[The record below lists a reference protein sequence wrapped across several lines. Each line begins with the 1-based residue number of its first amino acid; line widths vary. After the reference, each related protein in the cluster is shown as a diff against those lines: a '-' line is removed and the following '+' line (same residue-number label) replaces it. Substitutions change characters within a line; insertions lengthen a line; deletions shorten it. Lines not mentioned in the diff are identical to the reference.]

1 MKLVK
6 CSNGHFYDA
15 EANVT
20 CPYCDDMDKDNKT
33 VQDDSSMIYGE
44 RHNAIPGRTG
54 MPQMPKPGQASQMS
68 AMPQPPVMNNVP
80 PVPPNMP
87 QPPVM
92 NNVPPVPPNM
102 PQPPVMNSV
111 PPVPPNMPHPPVMN
125 NVPPV
130 PPNMPQ
136 PPVMNNVPPVPP
148 NMPHPPV
155 MNNVPPVSPY
165 MTGMTQAAPVTHAQM
180 GNISNVPQTPVM
192 NNIPNMPQASVMNN
206 MSNVPQTPVMNNV
219 PNMPQASVMNN
230 MSNVPQNPV
239 MSNVPNMPQTPMM
252 NNALPAV
259 HQTAEIPGMPVTG
272 WLVCICGEAKG
283 KSYNIVSGLNYVG
296 RRKDMDICIEG
307 DISISRYRHAVVE
320 YSEERK
326 EFLLRLG
333 ESKEKIYITRDR
345 QKRIL
350 EGTIKLEAYD
360 VITLGRTDTNV
371 HYRGERS

>member
-87 QPPVM
+87 
-92 NNVPPVPPNM
+92 
-102 PQPPVMNSV
+102 
-111 PPVPPNMPHPPVMN
+111 HPPVMN

-148 NMPHPPV
+148 NMPQP
-155 MNNVPPVSPY
+155 
-165 MTGMTQAAPVTHAQM
+165 
-180 GNISNVPQTPVM
+180 
-192 NNIPNMPQASVMNN
+192 
-206 MSNVPQTPVMNNV
+206 PVMNNV
-219 PNMPQASVMNN
+219 PNMPQTPVMNN
-230 MSNVPQNPV
+230 VSNVPQTPV
-239 MSNVPNMPQTPMM
+239 MNNVPNMPQTPMM

-360 VITLGRTDTNV
+360 VITLGRTELMFVPFCGDRFTW
-371 HYRGERS
+371 

>member
-92 NNVPPVPPNM
+92 NSVPPVPPNM
-102 PQPPVMNSV
+102 PQPPVMNS
-111 PPVPPNMPHPPVMN
+111 
-125 NVPPV
+125 VPPV

-180 GNISNVPQTPVM
+180 GNISNMPQTPVM
-192 NNIPNMPQASVMNN
+192 NNISNMPQTPVMNNISNMPQVSVMNN
-206 MSNVPQTPVMNNV
+206 MSNVSQTPVMNNV
-219 PNMPQASVMNN
+219 PNMPQTPVMNN
-230 MSNVPQNPV
+230 VSNVPQTPV
-239 MSNVPNMPQTPMM
+239 MNNVPNMPQTPMM

-360 VITLGRTDTNV
+360 VITLGRTELMFVPFCGDRFTW
-371 HYRGERS
+371 

>member
-92 NNVPPVPPNM
+92 N
-102 PQPPVMNSV
+102 S
-111 PPVPPNMPHPPVMN
+111 
-125 NVPPV
+125 VPPV

-180 GNISNVPQTPVM
+180 GI
-192 NNIPNMPQASVMNN
+192 IPNMPQASVMNN
-206 MSNVPQTPVMNNV
+206 MSNVPQTPVMNN
-219 PNMPQASVMNN
+219 
-230 MSNVPQNPV
+230 MSNVPQTPV
-239 MSNVPNMPQTPMM
+239 MNNVSNVPQTPVMNNVPNMPQTPMM
-252 NNALPAV
+252 NNALPAL
-259 HQTAEIPGMPVTG
+259 HQTPEIPGMPVTG

-360 VITLGRTDTNV
+360 VITLGRTELMFVPFCGDRFTW
-371 HYRGERS
+371 

>member
-102 PQPPVMNSV
+102 P
-111 PPVPPNMPHPPVMN
+111 
-125 NVPPV
+125 
-130 PPNMPQ
+130 
-136 PPVMNNVPPVPP
+136 
-148 NMPHPPV
+148 HPPV

-180 GNISNVPQTPVM
+180 GI
-192 NNIPNMPQASVMNN
+192 IPNMPQASVMNN

-219 PNMPQASVMNN
+219 PNMPQTPVMNN
-230 MSNVPQNPV
+230 VSNVPQTPV
-239 MSNVPNMPQTPMM
+239 MNNVPNMPQTPMM

-259 HQTAEIPGMPVTG
+259 HQTPEIPGMPVTG

-360 VITLGRTDTNV
+360 VITLGRTELMFVPFCGDRFTW
-371 HYRGERS
+371 

>member
-15 EANVT
+15 EVNVT

-87 QPPVM
+87 
-92 NNVPPVPPNM
+92 
-102 PQPPVMNSV
+102 
-111 PPVPPNMPHPPVMN
+111 
-125 NVPPV
+125 
-130 PPNMPQ
+130 
-136 PPVMNNVPPVPP
+136 
-148 NMPHPPV
+148 HPPV

-180 GNISNVPQTPVM
+180 GNISNVPQNPVM

-360 VITLGRTDTNV
+360 VITLGRTELMFVPFCGDRFTW
-371 HYRGERS
+371 

>member
-92 NNVPPVPPNM
+92 NSVPPVPPNM
-102 PQPPVMNSV
+102 PQ
-111 PPVPPNMPHPPVMN
+111 PPVMN

-180 GNISNVPQTPVM
+180 GI
-192 NNIPNMPQASVMNN
+192 IPNMPQASVMNN

-219 PNMPQASVMNN
+219 
-230 MSNVPQNPV
+230 SNVPQTPV
-239 MSNVPNMPQTPMM
+239 MNNVPNMPQTPMM
-252 NNALPAV
+252 NNALPAL
-259 HQTAEIPGMPVTG
+259 HQTPEIPGMPVTG

-360 VITLGRTDTNV
+360 VITLGRTELMFVPFCGDRFTW
-371 HYRGERS
+371 

>member
-102 PQPPVMNSV
+102 P
-111 PPVPPNMPHPPVMN
+111 
-125 NVPPV
+125 
-130 PPNMPQ
+130 
-136 PPVMNNVPPVPP
+136 
-148 NMPHPPV
+148 HPPV

-180 GNISNVPQTPVM
+180 GIIPNMPQTPVMNNISNMPQASVM
-192 NNIPNMPQASVMNN
+192 NNIPNMPQTPVMNN
-206 MSNVPQTPVMNNV
+206 VSNVPQTPVMNNV
-219 PNMPQASVMNN
+219 PNMPQ
-230 MSNVPQNPV
+230 
-239 MSNVPNMPQTPMM
+239 TPMM
-252 NNALPAV
+252 NNALPAL
-259 HQTAEIPGMPVTG
+259 HQTPEIPGMPVTG

-360 VITLGRTDTNV
+360 VITLGRTELMFVPFCGDRFTW
-371 HYRGERS
+371 

>member
-102 PQPPVMNSV
+102 P
-111 PPVPPNMPHPPVMN
+111 
-125 NVPPV
+125 
-130 PPNMPQ
+130 
-136 PPVMNNVPPVPP
+136 
-148 NMPHPPV
+148 HPPV

-180 GNISNVPQTPVM
+180 GI
-192 NNIPNMPQASVMNN
+192 IPNMPQASVMNN

-219 PNMPQASVMNN
+219 PNMPQTPVMNN
-230 MSNVPQNPV
+230 VSNVPQTPV
-239 MSNVPNMPQTPMM
+239 MNNVPNMPQTPMM
-252 NNALPAV
+252 NNALPAL
-259 HQTAEIPGMPVTG
+259 HQTPEIPGMPVTG

-350 EGTIKLEAYD
+350 EGTIKLETYD
-360 VITLGRTDTNV
+360 VITLGRTELMFVPFCGDRFTW
-371 HYRGERS
+371 

>member
-102 PQPPVMNSV
+102 P
-111 PPVPPNMPHPPVMN
+111 
-125 NVPPV
+125 
-130 PPNMPQ
+130 
-136 PPVMNNVPPVPP
+136 
-148 NMPHPPV
+148 HPPV

-180 GNISNVPQTPVM
+180 GI
-192 NNIPNMPQASVMNN
+192 IPNMPQASVMNNISNMPQASVMNNVPNMPQTPVMNN

-219 PNMPQASVMNN
+219 PNMPQ
-230 MSNVPQNPV
+230 
-239 MSNVPNMPQTPMM
+239 TPMM
-252 NNALPAV
+252 NNALPAL
-259 HQTAEIPGMPVTG
+259 HQTPEIPGMPVTG

-360 VITLGRTDTNV
+360 VITLGRTELMFVPFCGDRFTW
-371 HYRGERS
+371 

>member
-1 MKLVK
+1 
-6 CSNGHFYDA
+6 
-15 EANVT
+15 
-20 CPYCDDMDKDNKT
+20 
-33 VQDDSSMIYGE
+33 
-44 RHNAIPGRTG
+44 
-54 MPQMPKPGQASQMS
+54 
-68 AMPQPPVMNNVP
+68 MNNVP
-80 PVPPNMP
+80 NM
-87 QPPVM
+87 
-92 NNVPPVPPNM
+92 
-102 PQPPVMNSV
+102 
-111 PPVPPNMPHPPVMN
+111 
-125 NVPPV
+125 
-130 PPNMPQ
+130 
-136 PPVMNNVPPVPP
+136 
-148 NMPHPPV
+148 
-155 MNNVPPVSPY
+155 
-165 MTGMTQAAPVTHAQM
+165 
-180 GNISNVPQTPVM
+180 
-192 NNIPNMPQASVMNN
+192 
-206 MSNVPQTPVMNNV
+206 PQTPVMNNV
-219 PNMPQASVMNN
+219 
-230 MSNVPQNPV
+230 SNVPQTPV

-360 VITLGRTDTNV
+360 VITLGRTELMFVPFCGDRFTW
-371 HYRGERS
+371 

>member
-54 MPQMPKPGQASQMS
+54 MPQMPQPGQASQMS
-68 AMPQPPVMNNVP
+68 A
-80 PVPPNMP
+80 
-87 QPPVM
+87 
-92 NNVPPVPPNM
+92 
-102 PQPPVMNSV
+102 
-111 PPVPPNMPHPPVMN
+111 
-125 NVPPV
+125 
-130 PPNMPQ
+130 MPQ

-180 GNISNVPQTPVM
+180 GNIPNMPQTPVMNNISNMPQASVMNNIPNMPQTPVMNNVSNVPQTPVM
-192 NNIPNMPQASVMNN
+192 N
-206 MSNVPQTPVMNNV
+206 
-219 PNMPQASVMNN
+219 
-230 MSNVPQNPV
+230 
-239 MSNVPNMPQTPMM
+239 NVPNMPQTPMM

-360 VITLGRTDTNV
+360 VITLGRTELMFVPFCGDRFTW
-371 HYRGERS
+371 

>member
-92 NNVPPVPPNM
+92 NSVPPVPPNM
-102 PQPPVMNSV
+102 PQ
-111 PPVPPNMPHPPVMN
+111 PPVMN

-180 GNISNVPQTPVM
+180 GIIPNMPQTPVMNNISNMPQASVM
-192 NNIPNMPQASVMNN
+192 NNIPNMPQ
-206 MSNVPQTPVMNNV
+206 TPVMNNV
-219 PNMPQASVMNN
+219 
-230 MSNVPQNPV
+230 SNV
-239 MSNVPNMPQTPMM
+239 PQTPMM

-259 HQTAEIPGMPVTG
+259 HQTPEIPGMPVTG

-360 VITLGRTDTNV
+360 VITLGRTELMFVPFCGDRFTW
-371 HYRGERS
+371 

>member
-102 PQPPVMNSV
+102 PQPPVMN
-111 PPVPPNMPHPPVMN
+111 

-136 PPVMNNVPPVPP
+136 
-148 NMPHPPV
+148 PPV

-180 GNISNVPQTPVM
+180 GNIPNMPQTPVM
-192 NNIPNMPQASVMNN
+192 NNIPNMPQTPVMNN
-206 MSNVPQTPVMNNV
+206 IPNVPQTPVMN
-219 PNMPQASVMNN
+219 
-230 MSNVPQNPV
+230 
-239 MSNVPNMPQTPMM
+239 NVPNMPQTPMM

-360 VITLGRTDTNV
+360 VITLGRTELMFVPFCGDRFTW
-371 HYRGERS
+371 

>member
-92 NNVPPVPPNM
+92 NSVPPVPPNM

-111 PPVPPNMPHPPVMN
+111 PPVPPNKPVMN
-125 NVPPV
+125 KL
-130 PPNMPQ
+130 PNM
-136 PPVMNNVPPVPP
+136 
-148 NMPHPPV
+148 
-155 MNNVPPVSPY
+155 
-165 MTGMTQAAPVTHAQM
+165 
-180 GNISNVPQTPVM
+180 
-192 NNIPNMPQASVMNN
+192 
-206 MSNVPQTPVMNNV
+206 PQTPVMNNV
-219 PNMPQASVMNN
+219 
-230 MSNVPQNPV
+230 SNVSQTPV

-296 RRKDMDICIEG
+296 RRKDIEG

-360 VITLGRTDTNV
+360 VITLGRTELMFVPFCGDRFTW
-371 HYRGERS
+371 

>member
-102 PQPPVMNSV
+102 P
-111 PPVPPNMPHPPVMN
+111 
-125 NVPPV
+125 
-130 PPNMPQ
+130 
-136 PPVMNNVPPVPP
+136 
-148 NMPHPPV
+148 HPPV

-180 GNISNVPQTPVM
+180 GIIPNMPQTPVMNNISNMPQASVM
-192 NNIPNMPQASVMNN
+192 NNIPNMPQ
-206 MSNVPQTPVMNNV
+206 TPVMNNV
-219 PNMPQASVMNN
+219 
-230 MSNVPQNPV
+230 SNV
-239 MSNVPNMPQTPMM
+239 PQTPMM

-259 HQTAEIPGMPVTG
+259 HQTPEIPGMPVTG

-360 VITLGRTDTNV
+360 VITLGRTELMFVPFCGDRFTW
-371 HYRGERS
+371 

>member
-92 NNVPPVPPNM
+92 N
-102 PQPPVMNSV
+102 S
-111 PPVPPNMPHPPVMN
+111 
-125 NVPPV
+125 
-130 PPNMPQ
+130 
-136 PPVMNNVPPVPP
+136 VPPVPP

-180 GNISNVPQTPVM
+180 GI
-192 NNIPNMPQASVMNN
+192 IPNMPQASVMNN

-219 PNMPQASVMNN
+219 PNMPQTPVMNN
-230 MSNVPQNPV
+230 VPNVPQTPV
-239 MSNVPNMPQTPMM
+239 MNNVPNMPQTPMM
-252 NNALPAV
+252 NNALPAL
-259 HQTAEIPGMPVTG
+259 HQTPEIPGMPVTG

-360 VITLGRTDTNV
+360 VITLGRTELMFVPFCGDRFTW
-371 HYRGERS
+371 

>member
-102 PQPPVMNSV
+102 P
-111 PPVPPNMPHPPVMN
+111 
-125 NVPPV
+125 
-130 PPNMPQ
+130 
-136 PPVMNNVPPVPP
+136 
-148 NMPHPPV
+148 HPPV

-180 GNISNVPQTPVM
+180 GI
-192 NNIPNMPQASVMNN
+192 IPNMPQASVMNN

-219 PNMPQASVMNN
+219 PNMPQTPVMNN
-230 MSNVPQNPV
+230 VSNVPQTPV
-239 MSNVPNMPQTPMM
+239 MNNVPNMPQTLMM
-252 NNALPAV
+252 NNALPAL
-259 HQTAEIPGMPVTG
+259 HQTPEIPGMPVTG

-360 VITLGRTDTNV
+360 VITLGRTELMFVPFCGDRFTW
-371 HYRGERS
+371 

>member
-102 PQPPVMNSV
+102 PQPPVMN
-111 PPVPPNMPHPPVMN
+111 
-125 NVPPV
+125 
-130 PPNMPQ
+130 
-136 PPVMNNVPPVPP
+136 
-148 NMPHPPV
+148 
-155 MNNVPPVSPY
+155 NVPPVSPY

-180 GNISNVPQTPVM
+180 GNISNMPQTPVM
-192 NNIPNMPQASVMNN
+192 NNIPNMPQTPVMNN
-206 MSNVPQTPVMNNV
+206 IPNVPQTPVMN
-219 PNMPQASVMNN
+219 
-230 MSNVPQNPV
+230 
-239 MSNVPNMPQTPMM
+239 NVPNMPQTPMM

-360 VITLGRTDTNV
+360 VITLGRTELMFVPFCGDRFTW
-371 HYRGERS
+371 

>member
-92 NNVPPVPPNM
+92 NNVPPV
-102 PQPPVMNSV
+102 
-111 PPVPPNMPHPPVMN
+111 
-125 NVPPV
+125 
-130 PPNMPQ
+130 
-136 PPVMNNVPPVPP
+136 
-148 NMPHPPV
+148 
-155 MNNVPPVSPY
+155 SPY

-180 GNISNVPQTPVM
+180 GNISNMPQTPVM
-192 NNIPNMPQASVMNN
+192 NNIPNMPQTPVMNN
-206 MSNVPQTPVMNNV
+206 VSNVPQTPVMN
-219 PNMPQASVMNN
+219 
-230 MSNVPQNPV
+230 
-239 MSNVPNMPQTPMM
+239 NVPNMPQTPMM

-360 VITLGRTDTNV
+360 VITLGRTELMFVPFCGDRFTW
-371 HYRGERS
+371 

>member
-92 NNVPPVPPNM
+92 NSVPPVPPNM
-102 PQPPVMNSV
+102 PQ
-111 PPVPPNMPHPPVMN
+111 PPVMN

-148 NMPHPPV
+148 
-155 MNNVPPVSPY
+155 Y

-180 GNISNVPQTPVM
+180 GNISNMPQTPVM
-192 NNIPNMPQASVMNN
+192 NNIPNMPQTPVMNN
-206 MSNVPQTPVMNNV
+206 IPNVPQTPVMN
-219 PNMPQASVMNN
+219 
-230 MSNVPQNPV
+230 
-239 MSNVPNMPQTPMM
+239 NVPNMPQTPMM

-283 KSYNIVSGLNYVG
+283 KSYNIDSGLNYVG

-360 VITLGRTDTNV
+360 VITLGRTELMFVPFCGDRFTW
-371 HYRGERS
+371 

>member
-87 QPPVM
+87 
-92 NNVPPVPPNM
+92 
-102 PQPPVMNSV
+102 
-111 PPVPPNMPHPPVMN
+111 HPPVMN

-148 NMPHPPV
+148 NMPQPPV

-180 GNISNVPQTPVM
+180 GNISNMPQTPVM
-192 NNIPNMPQASVMNN
+192 NNIPNMPQTPVMNN
-206 MSNVPQTPVMNNV
+206 VSNVPQTPVMN
-219 PNMPQASVMNN
+219 
-230 MSNVPQNPV
+230 
-239 MSNVPNMPQTPMM
+239 NVPNMPQTPMM

-360 VITLGRTDTNV
+360 VITLGRTELMFVPFCGDRFTW
-371 HYRGERS
+371 

>member
-15 EANVT
+15 EVNVT

-87 QPPVM
+87 
-92 NNVPPVPPNM
+92 
-102 PQPPVMNSV
+102 
-111 PPVPPNMPHPPVMN
+111 
-125 NVPPV
+125 
-130 PPNMPQ
+130 
-136 PPVMNNVPPVPP
+136 
-148 NMPHPPV
+148 HPPV

-180 GNISNVPQTPVM
+180 GNLSNM
-192 NNIPNMPQASVMNN
+192 
-206 MSNVPQTPVMNNV
+206 PQTPVMNNV
-219 PNMPQASVMNN
+219 PNMPQTSVMNN
-230 MSNVPQNPV
+230 VSNVPQTPV

-252 NNALPAV
+252 NNALPAL

-360 VITLGRTDTNV
+360 VITLGRTELMFVPFCGDRFTW
-371 HYRGERS
+371 

>member
-92 NNVPPVPPNM
+92 NSVPPVPPNM
-102 PQPPVMNSV
+102 PQ
-111 PPVPPNMPHPPVMN
+111 
-125 NVPPV
+125 
-130 PPNMPQ
+130 
-136 PPVMNNVPPVPP
+136 
-148 NMPHPPV
+148 PPV

-180 GNISNVPQTPVM
+180 GI
-192 NNIPNMPQASVMNN
+192 IPNMPQASVMNN
-206 MSNVPQTPVMNNV
+206 MSNVPQTPVMNN
-219 PNMPQASVMNN
+219 
-230 MSNVPQNPV
+230 MSNVPQTPV
-239 MSNVPNMPQTPMM
+239 MNNVSNVPQTPVMNNVPNMPQTPMM
-252 NNALPAV
+252 NNALPAL
-259 HQTAEIPGMPVTG
+259 HQTPEIPGMPVTG

-360 VITLGRTDTNV
+360 VITLGRTELMFVPFCGDRFTW
-371 HYRGERS
+371 

>member
-87 QPPVM
+87 
-92 NNVPPVPPNM
+92 
-102 PQPPVMNSV
+102 
-111 PPVPPNMPHPPVMN
+111 
-125 NVPPV
+125 
-130 PPNMPQ
+130 
-136 PPVMNNVPPVPP
+136 
-148 NMPHPPV
+148 HPPV

-180 GNISNVPQTPVM
+180 GNI
-192 NNIPNMPQASVMNN
+192 
-206 MSNVPQTPVMNNV
+206 SNVPQTPVMNNV

-360 VITLGRTDTNV
+360 VITLGRTELMFVPFCGDRFTW
-371 HYRGERS
+371 

>member
-102 PQPPVMNSV
+102 PHPPVMNS
-111 PPVPPNMPHPPVMN
+111 
-125 NVPPV
+125 
-130 PPNMPQ
+130 
-136 PPVMNNVPPVPP
+136 
-148 NMPHPPV
+148 
-155 MNNVPPVSPY
+155 VPPVSPY

-180 GNISNVPQTPVM
+180 GNISNMPQTPVM
-192 NNIPNMPQASVMNN
+192 NNIP
-206 MSNVPQTPVMNNV
+206 NVPQTPVMNNV
-219 PNMPQASVMNN
+219 PNMPQTPVMNN
-230 MSNVPQNPV
+230 VSNVSQTPV

-360 VITLGRTDTNV
+360 VITLGRTELMFVPFCGDRFTW
-371 HYRGERS
+371 

>member
-102 PQPPVMNSV
+102 PHPPVMNS
-111 PPVPPNMPHPPVMN
+111 
-125 NVPPV
+125 
-130 PPNMPQ
+130 
-136 PPVMNNVPPVPP
+136 
-148 NMPHPPV
+148 
-155 MNNVPPVSPY
+155 VPPVSPY

-180 GNISNVPQTPVM
+180 GNISNMPQTPVM
-192 NNIPNMPQASVMNN
+192 NNIPN
-206 MSNVPQTPVMNNV
+206 VPQTPVMN
-219 PNMPQASVMNN
+219 
-230 MSNVPQNPV
+230 
-239 MSNVPNMPQTPMM
+239 NVPNMPQTPMM

-360 VITLGRTDTNV
+360 VITLGRTELMFVPFCGDRFTW
-371 HYRGERS
+371 

>member
-54 MPQMPKPGQASQMS
+54 MPQMPQPGQASQMS

-111 PPVPPNMPHPPVMN
+111 PPVPPNMP
-125 NVPPV
+125 
-130 PPNMPQ
+130 Q

-148 NMPHPPV
+148 NMPHSPV

-180 GNISNVPQTPVM
+180 GNIPNMPQTPVM
-192 NNIPNMPQASVMNN
+192 NNV
-206 MSNVPQTPVMNNV
+206 SNVPQTPVMNNV
-219 PNMPQASVMNN
+219 PNMPQTPVMNN
-230 MSNVPQNPV
+230 VPNMPQTPVMNNIPNVPQTPV
-239 MSNVPNMPQTPMM
+239 MNNVPNMPQTPMM

-360 VITLGRTDTNV
+360 VITLGRTELMFVPFCGDRFTW
-371 HYRGERS
+371 

>member
-44 RHNAIPGRTG
+44 RHNAILGRTG

-92 NNVPPVPPNM
+92 NSVPPVPPNM
-102 PQPPVMNSV
+102 PQ
-111 PPVPPNMPHPPVMN
+111 PPVMN

-148 NMPHPPV
+148 
-155 MNNVPPVSPY
+155 Y

-180 GNISNVPQTPVM
+180 GNISNMPQTPVM
-192 NNIPNMPQASVMNN
+192 NNIPNMPQTPVMNN
-206 MSNVPQTPVMNNV
+206 VSNVPQTPVMN
-219 PNMPQASVMNN
+219 
-230 MSNVPQNPV
+230 
-239 MSNVPNMPQTPMM
+239 NVPNMPQTPMM

-360 VITLGRTDTNV
+360 VITLGRTELMFVPFCGDRFTW
-371 HYRGERS
+371 

>member
-92 NNVPPVPPNM
+92 NNVPPV
-102 PQPPVMNSV
+102 
-111 PPVPPNMPHPPVMN
+111 
-125 NVPPV
+125 
-130 PPNMPQ
+130 
-136 PPVMNNVPPVPP
+136 
-148 NMPHPPV
+148 
-155 MNNVPPVSPY
+155 SPY

-180 GNISNVPQTPVM
+180 GNISNMPQTPVM
-192 NNIPNMPQASVMNN
+192 NNIPNMPQTPVMNNIPNMPQTLVMNNIPNAPQTSVMNNVPNMPQTPVMNN
-206 MSNVPQTPVMNNV
+206 MSNVPQTPVMN
-219 PNMPQASVMNN
+219 
-230 MSNVPQNPV
+230 
-239 MSNVPNMPQTPMM
+239 NVPNMPQTPMM

-326 EFLLRLG
+326 EFLLRIG

-360 VITLGRTDTNV
+360 VITLGRTELMFVPFCGDRFTW
-371 HYRGERS
+371 

>member
-102 PQPPVMNSV
+102 P
-111 PPVPPNMPHPPVMN
+111 
-125 NVPPV
+125 
-130 PPNMPQ
+130 
-136 PPVMNNVPPVPP
+136 
-148 NMPHPPV
+148 HPPV

-180 GNISNVPQTPVM
+180 GNISNMPQTPVMNNISNMPQASVM
-192 NNIPNMPQASVMNN
+192 NNIPNMPQTPVMNN
-206 MSNVPQTPVMNNV
+206 VSNVPQTPVMNNV
-219 PNMPQASVMNN
+219 PNMPQ
-230 MSNVPQNPV
+230 
-239 MSNVPNMPQTPMM
+239 TPMM
-252 NNALPAV
+252 NNALPAL
-259 HQTAEIPGMPVTG
+259 HQTPEIPGMPVTG

-360 VITLGRTDTNV
+360 VITLGRTELMFVPFCGDRFTW
-371 HYRGERS
+371 

>member
-102 PQPPVMNSV
+102 P
-111 PPVPPNMPHPPVMN
+111 
-125 NVPPV
+125 
-130 PPNMPQ
+130 
-136 PPVMNNVPPVPP
+136 
-148 NMPHPPV
+148 HPPV

-180 GNISNVPQTPVM
+180 GI
-192 NNIPNMPQASVMNN
+192 IPNMPQASVMNN
-206 MSNVPQTPVMNNV
+206 MSNVPQTPVMNN
-219 PNMPQASVMNN
+219 
-230 MSNVPQNPV
+230 MSNVPQTPV
-239 MSNVPNMPQTPMM
+239 MNNVPNMPQTLMM
-252 NNALPAV
+252 NNALPAL
-259 HQTAEIPGMPVTG
+259 HQTPEIPGMPVTG

-360 VITLGRTDTNV
+360 VITLGRTELMFVPFCGDRFTW
-371 HYRGERS
+371 

>member
-102 PQPPVMNSV
+102 PQPPVMN
-111 PPVPPNMPHPPVMN
+111 

-136 PPVMNNVPPVPP
+136 PPVMNS
-148 NMPHPPV
+148 
-155 MNNVPPVSPY
+155 VPPVSLY

-180 GNISNVPQTPVM
+180 GNISNMPQTPVM
-192 NNIPNMPQASVMNN
+192 NNIPNMPQTPVMNN
-206 MSNVPQTPVMNNV
+206 IPNVPQTPVMNNV
-219 PNMPQASVMNN
+219 PNMPQTPVMN
-230 MSNVPQNPV
+230 
-239 MSNVPNMPQTPMM
+239 NVPNMPQTPMM

-360 VITLGRTDTNV
+360 VITLGRTELMFVPFCGDRFTW
-371 HYRGERS
+371 

>member
-87 QPPVM
+87 
-92 NNVPPVPPNM
+92 
-102 PQPPVMNSV
+102 
-111 PPVPPNMPHPPVMN
+111 HPPVMN

-148 NMPHPPV
+148 NMPQPPV

-192 NNIPNMPQASVMNN
+192 NNVPNMPQASVMNN
-206 MSNVPQTPVMNNV
+206 MSNVPQTPVM
-219 PNMPQASVMNN
+219 
-230 MSNVPQNPV
+230 
-239 MSNVPNMPQTPMM
+239 SNVPNMPQTPMM
-252 NNALPAV
+252 NNALPVV

-360 VITLGRTDTNV
+360 VITLGRTELMFVPFCGDRFTW
-371 HYRGERS
+371 

>member
-102 PQPPVMNSV
+102 PQPPVMN
-111 PPVPPNMPHPPVMN
+111 

-136 PPVMNNVPPVPP
+136 PPVMNS
-148 NMPHPPV
+148 
-155 MNNVPPVSPY
+155 VPPVSLY

-180 GNISNVPQTPVM
+180 GNVSNMPQTPVM
-192 NNIPNMPQASVMNN
+192 NNIP
-206 MSNVPQTPVMNNV
+206 NVPQTPVMNNV
-219 PNMPQASVMNN
+219 PNMPQTPVMNN
-230 MSNVPQNPV
+230 VSNVPQTPV

-252 NNALPAV
+252 NNVLPAV

-360 VITLGRTDTNV
+360 VITLGRTELMFVPFCGDRFTW
-371 HYRGERS
+371 

>member
-87 QPPVM
+87 
-92 NNVPPVPPNM
+92 
-102 PQPPVMNSV
+102 
-111 PPVPPNMPHPPVMN
+111 
-125 NVPPV
+125 
-130 PPNMPQ
+130 
-136 PPVMNNVPPVPP
+136 
-148 NMPHPPV
+148 HPPV

-165 MTGMTQAAPVTHAQM
+165 MTGMTQAASVTHAQM
-180 GNISNVPQTPVM
+180 GNISNMPQTPVM

-206 MSNVPQTPVMNNV
+206 MSNVPQTSVMNNV
-219 PNMPQASVMNN
+219 PNMPQTPVMNN
-230 MSNVPQNPV
+230 VSNVPQTPV

-360 VITLGRTDTNV
+360 VITLGRTELMFVPFCGDRFTW
-371 HYRGERS
+371 

>member
-92 NNVPPVPPNM
+92 NNVPPV
-102 PQPPVMNSV
+102 
-111 PPVPPNMPHPPVMN
+111 
-125 NVPPV
+125 
-130 PPNMPQ
+130 
-136 PPVMNNVPPVPP
+136 
-148 NMPHPPV
+148 
-155 MNNVPPVSPY
+155 SPY

-180 GNISNVPQTPVM
+180 GNISNMPQTPVM
-192 NNIPNMPQASVMNN
+192 NNIPNMPQTPVMNN
-206 MSNVPQTPVMNNV
+206 IPNVPQTPVMNNV
-219 PNMPQASVMNN
+219 PNMPQTPVMNN
-230 MSNVPQNPV
+230 VSNVPQTPV

-252 NNALPAV
+252 NNVLPAV

-350 EGTIKLEAYD
+350 KGTIKLEAYD
-360 VITLGRTDTNV
+360 VITLGRTELMFVPFCGDRFTW
-371 HYRGERS
+371 

>member
-102 PQPPVMNSV
+102 PQPPVMN
-111 PPVPPNMPHPPVMN
+111 

-148 NMPHPPV
+148 NMPQPPV

-180 GNISNVPQTPVM
+180 GNISNMPQTPVM
-192 NNIPNMPQASVMNN
+192 NNIPNMPQTPVMNNIPNMPQTLVMNNIPNAPQTSVMNNVPNMPQTPVMNN
-206 MSNVPQTPVMNNV
+206 MSNVPQTPVMN
-219 PNMPQASVMNN
+219 
-230 MSNVPQNPV
+230 
-239 MSNVPNMPQTPMM
+239 NVPNMPQTPMM

-326 EFLLRLG
+326 EFLLRIG

-360 VITLGRTDTNV
+360 VITLGRTELMFVPFCGDRFTW
-371 HYRGERS
+371 

>member
-54 MPQMPKPGQASQMS
+54 MPQMPQPGQASQMS

-102 PQPPVMNSV
+102 PQPPVMNNV
-111 PPVPPNMPHPPVMN
+111 LPVPPNMPHS
-125 NVPPV
+125 
-130 PPNMPQ
+130 
-136 PPVMNNVPPVPP
+136 
-148 NMPHPPV
+148 PV

-180 GNISNVPQTPVM
+180 GNIPNMPQTPVMNNVSNVPQTPVM
-192 NNIPNMPQASVMNN
+192 N
-206 MSNVPQTPVMNNV
+206 
-219 PNMPQASVMNN
+219 
-230 MSNVPQNPV
+230 
-239 MSNVPNMPQTPMM
+239 NVPNMPQTPMM

-360 VITLGRTDTNV
+360 VITLGRTELMFVPFCGDRFTW
-371 HYRGERS
+371 